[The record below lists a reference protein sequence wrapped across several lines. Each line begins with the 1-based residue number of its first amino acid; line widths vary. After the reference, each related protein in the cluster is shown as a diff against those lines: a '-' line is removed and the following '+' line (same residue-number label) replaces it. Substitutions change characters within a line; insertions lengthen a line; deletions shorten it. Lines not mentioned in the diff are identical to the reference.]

1 MQFVL
6 PKGHF
11 HDSIQPGFLPKCKV
25 ADMEIIINNQKRDI
39 PDQTTIDGL
48 VALMEMENSM
58 GIAVAVNKEVVP
70 RGSWSSTL
78 LNTRDE
84 VLLIRASQGG

>member
-1 MQFVL
+1 
-6 PKGHF
+6 
-11 HDSIQPGFLPKCKV
+11 
-25 ADMEIIINNQKRDI
+25 MEIIINNQKTDI

-58 GIAVAVNKEVVP
+58 GIAVAVNKKVVP